1 MRKHVPNYIDV
12 KDISSD
18 EVLGSDFGG
27 AVGIGERV
35 QRSVP
40 DTPGGEAAI
49 PATPPP
55 CLWWLADADPERR
68 FLVSSPACGIDGS

>member
-1 MRKHVPNYIDV
+1 MPNYIDV

-18 EVLGSDFGG
+18 EVLDSDFGD

-35 QRSVP
+35 QRGVP

-55 CLWWLADADPERR
+55 ILWWLADADPEHR
-68 FLVSSPACGIDGS
+68 FPVPAPVRGIDGS